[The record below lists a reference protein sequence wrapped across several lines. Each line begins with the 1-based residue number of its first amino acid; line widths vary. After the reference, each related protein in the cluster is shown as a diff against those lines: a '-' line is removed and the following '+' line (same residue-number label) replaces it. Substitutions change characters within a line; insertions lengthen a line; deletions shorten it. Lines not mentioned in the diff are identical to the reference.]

1 LARQSLLLVDADPRS
16 LRVLE
21 VSLRKAGYSV
31 ATCNDAEQALEMVE
45 ISKPDLIISDTR
57 LPGMD
62 GFVLVENL
70 RQNPEYADIPF
81 MFLSSDVSVES
92 KVRGL
97 ELGVEDY
104 LTKPIYIKEII
115 TRVNLELQRRQRE
128 GLQESTSSNKT
139 RFSGSLADMGLVDL
153 LQTIDI
159 SRKSGVL
166 HLTSGE
172 QRGAIYFKDGRLVH
186 AELGKLRGES
196 AVYRV
201 LVWNEGRFD
210 LEFRQVRVAEET
222 IQTSTQGL
230 LMEGMRRVDEWG
242 RLLEQ
247 LPILESVFEVDD
259 EQLLERLAEI
269 PDEINDVL
277 KLFDGRRTVMRV
289 VDEQGQ
295 DDLGTLTAISKLYF
309 EGLIVDTGRRGGDVE
324 ATETDEE
331 AVLAGGGDGAP
342 GADHTPA
349 HGSSGLPYDP
359 MEAGVVPG
367 DEDTPLPGPLPDRGV
382 PLHGDLAGSGVHG
395 LPAMM
400 GAPEAGA
407 MLRAEEPAPPPAQAK
422 GAQGPGAPDGA
433 ASPSGPRTPVPPA
446 MAPAPPSAEPNN
458 VIRFPAKGAPVAHPS
473 IEGQEPTVADAGRAW
488 APAPPPDSA
497 MAREGAGPD
506 TDRWVPAPAPQPFS
520 PVVDPPAPS
529 DPAPPVE
536 TPPSAERPVAREPFG
551 PAEPLAPADVPASRE
566 SFAPAEAPASSAGP
580 AAQDQ
585 PDATAPFAPAEAPA
599 SSAGPAAQDRPDATA
614 PFAPAEA
621 PASSAGPA
629 AQDRPE
635 VAEAPKEPATPE
647 ESAAVGSDAAV
658 EPPLEKSMFPPAD
671 PGITEEKVA
680 EDFFSGV
687 HIFPEEEALAQA
699 WDDLEPDDTPSLPGA
714 RRAKMAT
721 FIIAGVAAVL
731 IGGFLVYHKLLLP
744 QPAEVGVAALPESP
758 RVAAVYADED
768 DEMDEDEEAAV
779 LGVAPDPSPDAPAEE
794 AAAAPVEPEAVEP
807 EPAEPEAAEPQP
819 SEPEPQAPPS
829 APEEAVAQVEEPEP
843 PPATEEPASAPAG
856 SYAQLLEE
864 AAALARKGQRAR
876 AMETYEKAVEANP
889 SGVKALSELSFM
901 YLNRGNNKKA
911 AEYAKRATDLDATD
925 SKAWITLGAALQ
937 GLRDRSGAMDAYRNC
952 VDQGEGKYVSQCR
965 MMLR

>member
-269 PDEINDVL
+269 PDEINDIL

-324 ATETDEE
+324 ETDED

-342 GADHTPA
+342 EAAGADHTA
-349 HGSSGLPYDP
+349 SHESSGLPYDP

-367 DEDTPLPGPLPDRGV
+367 DDETPLPGPLPDRGV

-400 GAPEAGA
+400 GAPEAGVPP
-407 MLRAEEPAPPPAQAK
+407 RADAPAPPPAQAK
-422 GAQGPGAPDGA
+422 DAQGPGASEGA
-433 ASPSGPRTPVPPA
+433 APPAGPRTPVPPA
-446 MAPAPPSAEPNN
+446 TAPAPPSAEPNN
-458 VIRFPAKGAPVAHPS
+458 VIRFPAKGSPAAHPGV
-473 IEGQEPTVADAGRAW
+473 EGREAPAADAGRAW

-497 MAREGAGPD
+497 MASEGAGPD
-506 TDRWVPAPAPQPFS
+506 TDRWVPAPQPQPFP
-520 PVVDPPAPS
+520 PVADPPAPS
-529 DPAPPVE
+529 DPAPPLE
-536 TPPSAERPVAREPFG
+536 TPTSSEQPAAREPFA
-551 PAEPLAPADVPASRE
+551 PAEPSAPADVLASRE
-566 SFAPAEAPASSAGP
+566 SL
-580 AAQDQ
+580 
-585 PDATAPFAPAEAPA
+585 APAEAPA
-599 SSAGPAAQDRPDATA
+599 SSAGPAAQDRPDGTE
-614 PFAPAEA
+614 PFAPAEVS
-621 PASSAGPA
+621 ASSAGPA

-635 VAEAPKEPATPE
+635 VAEAPREPAAPE
-647 ESAAVGSDAAV
+647 EPAVLGSDAAFAPPPE
-658 EPPLEKSMFPPAD
+658 EPMFPPAD

-687 HIFPEEEALAQA
+687 HVFPEEAAATEA
-699 WDDLEPDDTPSLPGA
+699 WDDLEPDDTPNLPGA

-721 FIIAGVAAVL
+721 FIIAW
-731 IGGFLVYHKLLLP
+731 
-744 QPAEVGVAALPESP
+744 
-758 RVAAVYADED
+758 
-768 DEMDEDEEAAV
+768 
-779 LGVAPDPSPDAPAEE
+779 
-794 AAAAPVEPEAVEP
+794 
-807 EPAEPEAAEPQP
+807 
-819 SEPEPQAPPS
+819 PPWS
-829 APEEAVAQVEEPEP
+829 
-843 PPATEEPASAPAG
+843 SAG
-856 SYAQLLEE
+856 SSCTTSCCCPS
-864 AAALARKGQRAR
+864 RPRWGWRPCPRAR
-876 AMETYEKAVEANP
+876 ASPPCTRTRTTRWMRTRRRRCSGSRP
-889 SGVKALSELSFM
+889 SRRRILLPRRLPRRRPSPTRPSP
-901 YLNRGNNKKA
+901 RWPSPRWPSPTR
-911 AEYAKRATDLDATD
+911 KRPHPRPRRP
-925 SKAWITLGAALQ
+925 SRRW
-937 GLRDRSGAMDAYRNC
+937 RSPSHRPRPRSPRPRRRGAMRSCWRRRPPSRARASAHAPW
-952 VDQGEGKYVSQCR
+952 KPTR
-965 MMLR
+965 RRWRRTPRA